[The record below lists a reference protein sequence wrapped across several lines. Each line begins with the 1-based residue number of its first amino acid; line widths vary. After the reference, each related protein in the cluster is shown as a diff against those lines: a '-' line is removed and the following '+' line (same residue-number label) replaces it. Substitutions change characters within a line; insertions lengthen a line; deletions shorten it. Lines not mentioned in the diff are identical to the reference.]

1 MGSMLI
7 DLLTLLFIGWAQSPE
22 CVDGSVYVY
31 APVPRYVDVKGTE
44 DGKFLI
50 LWCVNKT
57 GTDYFWKLS
66 TGTGTEEIQGQI
78 VVRRRVRV
86 RIVLETLSTGTEFP

>member
-1 MGSMLI
+1 MYGRVRSTYTDSFYFYL
-7 DLLTLLFIGWAQSPE
+7 
-22 CVDGSVYVY
+22 
-31 APVPRYVDVKGTE
+31 PVPRYGNVKCTGY
-44 DGKFLI
+44 GKILI

-57 GTDYFWKLS
+57 GTDYFGKLS